1 MTEQHNAGYEKKD
14 IDLKKTFLYGSI
26 TIVILAVCVFVLD
39 NYFDYVKE
47 TEYRRAVLEAPTIQ
61 LDTLNAREDS
71 LLSTYELVDTADSKY
86 RIPIEQAMELLV
98 KEGDQNK

>member
-1 MTEQHNAGYEKKD
+1 MTEQPNVGYEKRD
-14 IDLKKTFLYGSI
+14 IDLKKTFLYGSL
-26 TIVILAVCVFVLD
+26 TILILAVCIFALD

-47 TEYRRAVLEAPTIQ
+47 TEYRQAVLEAPTIQ

-71 LLSTYELVDTADSKY
+71 LLSTYELVDTTESKY

-98 KEGDQNK
+98 KDGDQNK